1 MSMFELAVLESSRLR
16 LPPRIAFSPDGQ
28 LLAIASGWLHG
39 GVPVLNLGAGEHT
52 HKLSETGE
60 IFASVAWHPNG
71 QYLGAVDTDDVLTV
85 WSLESGERVLHSGLD
100 RSLERQL
107 PIPGK
112 QYINSVSR
120 VAFTPEGSG
129 VVASGYRSLSLHEF
143 PTGRKVWSAY
153 PTEADRLNES
163 LDDYTVGGLAFNPT
177 GSILATTSE
186 SILHKNGTFNLW
198 ETASGRKIVNP
209 MIFDE
214 MLESVAWSADG
225 RYLVVVDVD
234 GNIRVWAVNL

>member
-1 MSMFELAVLESSRLR
+1 MAEVVVVQR
-16 LPPRIAFSPDGQ
+16 Q
-28 LLAIASGWLHG
+28 SGFL
-39 GVPVLNLGAGEHT
+39 
-52 HKLSETGE
+52 
-60 IFASVAWHPNG
+60 SVAWHPNG

-85 WSLESGERVLHSGLD
+85 WSLESGERVLHSELD